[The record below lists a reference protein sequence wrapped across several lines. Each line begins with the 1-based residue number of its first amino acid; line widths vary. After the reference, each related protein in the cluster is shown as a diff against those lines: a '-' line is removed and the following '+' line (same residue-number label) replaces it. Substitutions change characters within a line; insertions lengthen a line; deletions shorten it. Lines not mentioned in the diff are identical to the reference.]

1 VYNSFYGGFMQLLK
15 NKQAL
20 ITGGTAGIGKEIAL
34 AYAKQG
40 ASVAICGTN
49 SERAAQTV
57 SELKSLQITPEQRFE
72 MLIIDIS
79 EKRAVDEAI
88 QRLMA
93 LWGSIDIL
101 VNNAG
106 ITRDGL
112 LMKMSEEDWD
122 LVIDTNLKSVFNTCQ
137 ALVRPMIK
145 ARKGKIIN
153 ISSVVGLTG
162 NAGQANYAASKS
174 GMIGLTKSLAQ
185 ELATRNICVNCI
197 APGFIET
204 RMTDVLTDAQKEGI
218 LKKIPMGRMGRPA
231 DIADAAVFLA
241 SSLSD
246 YVTGQVLT
254 VDGGM
259 VM

>member
-1 VYNSFYGGFMQLLK
+1 MQLLK
-15 NKQAL
+15 AKKAL

-34 AYAKQG
+34 AFAKQG
-40 ASVAICGTN
+40 ADVAIFGTN
-49 SERAAQTV
+49 AERAAQVVQELEQVRLSPEQKFISYIVNV
-57 SELKSLQITPEQRFE
+57 SEKASVEGT
-72 MLIIDIS
+72 
-79 EKRAVDEAI
+79 I
-88 QRLMA
+88 QQLLA
-93 LWGSIDIL
+93 TWGQLDVL

-112 LMKMSEEDWD
+112 LMRMSEEDWD
-122 LVIDTNLKSVFNTCQ
+122 QVIDVNLKSVYNTCQ

-145 ARKGKIIN
+145 AKGGKIIN

-174 GMIGLTKSLAQ
+174 GMIGFTKALAQ

-197 APGFIET
+197 APGFIQT
-204 RMTDVLTDAQKEGI
+204 RMTDELTDGQKEGI
-218 LKKIPMGRMGRPA
+218 LKKIPMGRMGEPQE
-231 DIADAAVFLA
+231 IANAAVFLA
-241 SSLSD
+241 SNLSD

>member
-1 VYNSFYGGFMQLLK
+1 MQLLK
-15 NKQAL
+15 AKKAL
-20 ITGGTAGIGKEIAL
+20 ITGGTAGIGKEIAI
-34 AYAKQG
+34 AFVKQG
-40 ASVAICGTN
+40 ADVAIFGTN
-49 SERAAQTV
+49 AERAAQVIQELEQARISPEQQCASFIVNV
-57 SELKSLQITPEQRFE
+57 SEKFIVENTIQQL
-72 MLIIDIS
+72 LIQWGQ
-79 EKRAVDEAI
+79 VDV
-88 QRLMA
+88 
-93 LWGSIDIL
+93 L

-112 LMKMSEEDWD
+112 LMRMTEEDWD
-122 LVIDTNLKSVFNTCQ
+122 QVIDVNLKSVYNTCQ

-145 ARKGKIIN
+145 AKGGKIIN

-174 GMIGLTKSLAQ
+174 GMIGFTKALAL

-197 APGFIET
+197 APGFIQT
-204 RMTDVLTDAQKEGI
+204 RMTADLTDGQKEGI
-218 LKKIPMGRMGRPA
+218 LKKIPMGRMGNPQ
-231 DIADAAVFLA
+231 DIAHAAIYLA
-241 SSLSD
+241 SNLSD